1 MKYYFM
7 YVTIVMIKSN
17 KFNGIIDKNSKEH
30 KKGKQK
36 KIINWLFVLNK
47 VVKFI
52 CLFVK
57 ISLTTSVY
65 SSSF

>member
-36 KIINWLFVLNK
+36 KNK
-47 VVKFI
+47 
-52 CLFVK
+52 
-57 ISLTTSVY
+57 LTIRIK
-65 SSSF
+65 